1 MKKNN
6 FTTTGRTNDKG
17 ILHIPSKPEMDYFL
31 GQNPN
36 KGIMVTLT
44 VYDTGSSEALRGY
57 FYKKVLP
64 DFQEAYREIG
74 ERYTLK
80 ETEEKLLWLCP
91 ITRLDGV
98 DETSGEHYSVL
109 KPVSELN
116 NGELVFF
123 IEHLKQI
130 AAEEFSIYID
140 DPRTL

>member
-6 FTTTGRTNDKG
+6 FTSTGRTNDKG
-17 ILHIPSKPEMDYFL
+17 ILRIPSKPEMDYFL
-31 GQNPN
+31 SQNPN
-36 KGIMVTLT
+36 RGIFIQLT
-44 VYDTGSSEALRGY
+44 VFNPGSSEALRGY

-80 ETEEKLLWLCP
+80 ETEEKLLGLCP